1 VTDSDLLERLAQHK
15 TLGSAP
21 RRELE
26 WLIAHGTLR
35 QLDAGTIVA
44 TQGQVL
50 TEMFVLLSGHIA
62 IYVDR
67 GAGLHKVMEWRAG
80 EVTGTL
86 PYSRMVGPPG
96 NSVTQEPSDVLAI
109 SRDDF
114 PELTREC
121 PEVTT
126 ALVHKMVD
134 RARVFNAAGL
144 QDERLLSLGKMSA
157 GIAHELNNPAS
168 AIERNAAL
176 LDERLNEADRAAR
189 ALGAANLSADE
200 RAAIES
206 LRLSCLALPVG
217 GVLSPLEQA
226 AREEQL
232 VDWLE
237 DHGVD
242 DAVALALADTSVTV
256 DVLDRLATV
265 ANPSS
270 IDVIIRW
277 AAAACSVHRI
287 ATEIQDA
294 ATRISVLI
302 SRVKTHTRM
311 DQDPLV
317 AEPVDLQTSLGNTVS
332 MLTYQART
340 KSVSITIDAPQDLP
354 KVRGFPGELN
364 QIWTN
369 LIDNAIDAVGD
380 AGRIDVVAR
389 RVRQAVV
396 VSIIDNGPGIPPEVR
411 QRVFEPFFTTKPVG
425 KGTGLGL
432 DIVRR
437 LVSHNDG
444 GIDVETEPGRTEF
457 RVTLPLAEEHA
468 RATS

>member
-1 VTDSDLLERLAQHK
+1 V
-15 TLGSAP
+15 GSAP

-26 WLIAHGTLR
+26 WLITHGTLR
-35 QLDAGTIVA
+35 RLEAGTVVA
-44 TQGQVL
+44 VQGQVL
-50 TEMFVLLSGHIA
+50 TEMFILLSGHIA

-67 GAGLHKVMEWRAG
+67 GAGLHKVMEWRTG

-114 PELTREC
+114 RELTREC

-134 RARVFNAAGL
+134 RARVFNASGL

-168 AIERNAAL
+168 AIERSAPL
-176 LDERLNEADRAAR
+176 LNERLDEADRSAR
-189 ALGAANLSADE
+189 ALGAAHLSAE
-200 RAAIES
+200 EWAAIES
-206 LRLSCLALPVG
+206 LRLSCLATPIA

-232 VDWLE
+232 ADWLA
-237 DHGVD
+237 DHSVD
-242 DAVALALADTSVTV
+242 DGVALALADTAVTV
-256 DVLDRLATV
+256 GVLDQLATV
-265 ANPSS
+265 VAPSS
-270 IDVIIRW
+270 IDVIVRW
-277 AAAACSVHRI
+277 AAAGCSVHRI
-287 ATEIQDA
+287 AADIQDA

-302 SRVKTHTRM
+302 GRVKTHTRM

-317 AEPVDLQTSLGNTVS
+317 AEPVDLQASLGNTIS
-332 MLTYQART
+332 MLTYHART
-340 KSVSITIDAPQDLP
+340 KSVSITLDAAPDVP

-369 LIDNAIDAVGD
+369 LIDNAIDAVAD
-380 AGRIDVVAR
+380 SGRIDVVAR
-389 RVRQAVV
+389 RVRQSVV
-396 VSIIDNGPGIPPEVR
+396 VSIIDNGPGIPPEAQ
-411 QRVFEPFFTTKPVG
+411 QRMFEPFFTTKPVG

-457 RVTLPLAEEHA
+457 RVTLPLADEQTGA
-468 RATS
+468 SS